1 MACGTHPARSNK
13 KKVKRSD
20 KTSTFEVSLF
30 GLSRLPIIMAMR
42 SALAPQQA
50 RMEGIDTSDFPDD
63 FLNVFHNTMQKV
75 NSISEFKDILT
86 SPSLHSI
93 QNPTLT
99 GPQSQSTGSQVS
111 KVVEPKRTTS
121 ALDLDGLG
129 SLRPNTSFLNG
140 AEMGSLQAAN
150 PSARDRAHSLTID
163 ADAGFLGSLP
173 TSYSSNG
180 ITFTNS
186 NFDTNVFPDCE
197 PVYEE
202 EDERNFAAQNF
213 YASHRNDD
221 ATTAAY
227 NNQYYGDDR
236 PNNDQYGEEESYEG
250 EESTNANGKRNR
262 KPSAKKMENGY
273 DRRAQAPHGV
283 KQAVEYQQQVYPP
296 PIKISE
302 ESLAVF
308 NPLAA
313 SMTSRPGFRRPFKRT
328 LLAPPPPHLTPA
340 HVAALTSTNWVTACQ
355 AANSNGN
362 VVKDAVARSTGKVPE
377 EGGEGKRRRMNL
389 SAEDRAK
396 QNRDRNRE
404 HARNT
409 RLRKKAYVE
418 ELKRTLTEMVHQ
430 RESEYRNEIIS
441 KQRTEKAKEIRLQ
454 VLTAF
459 MNFRG
464 ANNQDPNA
472 YACIIEPGFTMTI
485 PQTPYRQF
493 VKPSAD
499 KQAQQA
505 SHNADQQSVPAHP
518 HNQTFESIEEVMQDS
533 SYLFNMLQSLKSKAA
548 VNGGAAAPSAL
559 VFHPILNT
567 VSMEDELLNC
577 QFNTIS
583 TNCRQ
588 NGAADELRIFGH
600 VQAEFDMESNKLT
613 KLNLMFDTFSVAYQL
628 SSLTPL
634 TVVDNSCP
642 SSPVAK
648 NAGKGKEGAGGK
660 GVEQDKLL
668 MIHHQD
674 NNRFLGV
681 LSNPIERP
689 PMTLSGIKTDE
700 QKKFEKKQ
708 QQQQQG
714 YQQQYMQQQQQQQ
727 QAEAAFY
734 RGTAPVHATMPPK
747 AQQQPMSAAVVNNNI
762 SDSDSADGSDCSG
775 KEEALSA
782 TTRRSGRS
790 TRTRAR

>member
-1 MACGTHPARSNK
+1 
-13 KKVKRSD
+13 
-20 KTSTFEVSLF
+20 
-30 GLSRLPIIMAMR
+30 MR
-42 SALAPQQA
+42 SSQPHLSPH
-50 RMEGIDTSDFPDD
+50 MERIDTTDFPDD
-63 FLNVFHNTMQKV
+63 FLTVFNGSMQRV

-86 SPSLHSI
+86 SPSLHSV
-93 QNPTLT
+93 QNPTLA
-99 GPQSQSTGSQVS
+99 GPQAPNTNPSVS
-111 KVVEPKRTTS
+111 VKVEPKRTTS
-121 ALDLDGLG
+121 ALSLDGLG
-129 SLRPNTSFLNG
+129 SLRPNTSF
-140 AEMGSLQAAN
+140 ACMSSLKLSPQN
-150 PSARDRAHSLTID
+150 PSTSSLNKPHPRSRAHSLTIE
-163 ADAGFLGSLP
+163 ADSGFLGGLP

-186 NFDTNVFPDCE
+186 NFDTTVFPDCE

-202 EDERNFAAQNF
+202 DDEQNFAEQNF
-213 YASHRNDD
+213 YANRPPS
-221 ATTAAY
+221 TSTEEY
-227 NNQYYGDDR
+227 GGQYYGEEEG
-236 PNNDQYGEEESYEG
+236 YGEEESYE
-250 EESTNANGKRNR
+250 EESANANGKRNR

-273 DRRAQAPHGV
+273 DRKAPPNMGA
-283 KQAVEYQQQVYPP
+283 KQAVEYQQQIYPP
-296 PIKISE
+296 PLKISE

-313 SMTSRPGFRRPFKRT
+313 NMAARGAPGFRPPFKRT

-362 VVKDAVARSTGKVPE
+362 VVKDAVARSTGKIPGGD
-377 EGGEGKRRRMNL
+377 EGGESKRRRMNL

-418 ELKRTLTEMVHQ
+418 ELKRTLTEMVNQ
-430 RESEYRNEIIS
+430 REAEYKNEIIN

-464 ANNQDPNA
+464 SNNQDPNA
-472 YACIIEPGFTMTI
+472 YACIIEPGFSMTI

-493 VKPSAD
+493 VKKESKSGEEAVG
-499 KQAQQA
+499 AG
-505 SHNADQQSVPAHP
+505 SVPAHP

-533 SYLFNMLQSLKSKAA
+533 CYLFNMLQGLGNKTTSTSSAT
-548 VNGGAAAPSAL
+548 PSAL

-588 NGAADELRIFGH
+588 NGASDELRIFGH
-600 VQAEFDMESNKLT
+600 VQAEYDMESNKLT

-648 NAGKGKEGAGGK
+648 AKKSNLVGG
-660 GVEQDKLL
+660 GVPVEQDKLL

-674 NNRFLGV
+674 NNRFIGV
-681 LSNPIERP
+681 LSNPVEQK
-689 PMTLSGIKTDE
+689 MSLEGIKTDE
-700 QKKFEKKQ
+700 QKKFEKKHVNQ
-708 QQQQQG
+708 NHHEGNTNINNHWGRDDRALQHPQPLQPGHQPLPP
-714 YQQQYMQQQQQQQ
+714 
-727 QAEAAFY
+727 QAQVH
-734 RGTAPVHATMPPK
+734 APVAK
-747 AQQQPMSAAVVNNNI
+747 AQQPPPAIVNNNI
-762 SDSDSADGSDCSG
+762 SDSDDGSDSG
-775 KEEALSA
+775 KDEALSK
-782 TTRRSGRS
+782 TTRRSGRNV
-790 TRTRAR
+790 RTRAR